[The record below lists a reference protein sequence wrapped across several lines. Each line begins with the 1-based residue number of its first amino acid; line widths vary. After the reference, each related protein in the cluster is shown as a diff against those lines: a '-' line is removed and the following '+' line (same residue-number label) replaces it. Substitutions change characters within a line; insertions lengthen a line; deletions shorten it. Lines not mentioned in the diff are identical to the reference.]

1 MDQATFLNVGYAYF
15 VAQPNQLRYDVRS
28 SFEEFITGISEQKG
42 VTGPI
47 DDRPLNEQA
56 FEMLDQ
62 LAEFERMMG
71 TVTISEAISGSN
83 GPPDEEVE

>member
-1 MDQATFLNVGYAYF
+1 MNVGYAYF
-15 VAQPNQLRYDVRS
+15 VAQPNQLRFDVRD

-42 VTGPI
+42 TTGPI
-47 DDRPLNEQA
+47 DERPLAEQA

-71 TVTISEAISGSN
+71 TVTISEVIAGSN
-83 GPPDEEVE
+83 EPPVNEVE